1 MALRNI
7 LQVLYFNVYFWLYKS
22 WNLNLQNMQKYE
34 PENSDYDIM
43 LVMHCILFSTHY
55 LMLVIKSSIS
65 KQEPCKQWL
74 A

>member
-7 LQVLYFNVYFWLYKS
+7 LQVRYFNVYFWLYKSS

-43 LVMHCILFSTHY
+43 LVG
-55 LMLVIKSSIS
+55 VV
-65 KQEPCKQWL
+65 
-74 A
+74 